1 MGALD
6 YLRSRGLTAARAGQK
21 LRVFPSTRITP
32 ADVEY
37 IKLHRMELIAELAAN
52 DGEERRAHWRVC
64 LRGELLCVIAGGPIE
79 YRPPDA
85 PADRR
90 CSQSARWE

>member
-64 LRGELLCVIAGGPIE
+64 LRGELLCVIAGGPMTKQE
-79 YRPPDA
+79 ALDA
-85 PADRR
+85 
-90 CSQSARWE
+90 ARFHWPEAEIGE